1 LNQYGP
7 IEDFPEK
14 VLGGEREHALLFKRL
29 ATLRTDAALFSD
41 VDQLRWHGP
50 TPGFAELTAKI
61 GEARLLARASAVAAK
76 LSQSK

>member
-1 LNQYGP
+1 
-7 IEDFPEK
+7 
-14 VLGGEREHALLFKRL
+14 
-29 ATLRTDAALFSD
+29 LRTDAALFSD